1 MLLTRRRTVHAPAGH
16 ADTSAG
22 VEADRLYRFYRAG
35 EDETLALRGVSMC
48 CDRGELVAVTGPS
61 GSGKST
67 LLACLAGL
75 DEPSGGTVRISGE
88 RLSHRSDAERTRLRA
103 RHVGV
108 LYQSGN
114 LLPHLSV
121 VDNIR
126 LVRSLRK
133 RWPRASPVTPH
144 ELLEEVGIASRAAA
158 WPDQLSGGEAARA
171 GLAVALAN
179 DPDVLIAD
187 EPTGELD
194 AASERSI
201 LDLLTRQARA
211 GCAIVVA
218 SHSPYVAAEADHVL
232 TLVDGARQ

>member
-1 MLLTRRRTVHAPAGH
+1 MLTRRHTVDVPTARTGTHP
-16 ADTSAG
+16 G

-35 EDETLALRGVSMC
+35 EEETLALQGVSMWC
-48 CDRGELVAVTGPS
+48 SRGEIVAVTGPS

-67 LLACLAGL
+67 LLSCLAGL
-75 DEPSGGTVRISGE
+75 EEPSGGTVRICGE
-88 RLSHRSDAERTRLRA
+88 RLSHRSEAERARLRA

-114 LLPHLSV
+114 LLPHLRV

-126 LVRSLRK
+126 LVRSLPTR
-133 RWPRASPVTPH
+133 RLRAGPVQPH
-144 ELLEEVGIASRAAA
+144 ALLDEVGIAARAAA

-194 AASERSI
+194 AASERGI
-201 LDLLTRQARA
+201 LDLLTRRARA
-211 GCAIVVA
+211 GSAVVVA
-218 SHSPYVAAEADHVL
+218 SHSRYVAAAADHVL
-232 TLVDGARQ
+232 TLVDGVRQ